1 MYTRGGFASV
11 TVEVVVKATRMMGL
25 LRLSQS
31 EKPENRKER
40 RKMGKRE
47 RVRAKERKRQS
58 D

>member
-11 TVEVVVKATRMMGL
+11 TVEVVVKATSMMGL